1 VKPHISPPTQVSLS
15 TAAESAAYLGILPFI
30 ASLAGMGLLP
40 DLGQRAL
47 AQSIAIA
54 WGATV
59 LAFVGAVHWG
69 LALAGRITWSPLR
82 LAGSVLPAVVGA
94 GAVALSGQRALG
106 LLVVGFGVFW
116 LYEHRNVADE
126 LPEDYLRLRRNLSV
140 AVCSLLALTM
150 ILSESVGLS

>member
-1 VKPHISPPTQVSLS
+1 M
-15 TAAESAAYLGILPFI
+15 AESAAYAGVLPFV

-40 DLGQRAL
+40 DLAQRAL

-59 LAFVGAVHWG
+59 LSFVGAVHWG
-69 LALAGRITWSPLR
+69 LALAGRIAWTPLR
-82 LAGSVLPAVVGA
+82 LVGSILPALVGTAAVVI
-94 GAVALSGQRALG
+94 SGQRGLG

-126 LPEDYLRLRRNLSV
+126 LPADYLRLRRILSV
-140 AVCSLLALTM
+140 AVCALLALTM
-150 ILSESVGLS
+150 IWSDSVGLS